1 MRPTRRS
8 LKRAVLL
15 NLLAPVLL
23 LAVAIG
29 AGGYLT
35 ITSVVES
42 SHDRLLDGSL
52 MAIAERLAVESGE
65 VVVDMPQVAL
75 GMLETKTQDNVYYL
89 VASDAGPVT
98 GYPDLPLGGM
108 AAALPGQP
116 VHWNDTYRGN
126 AVRLAAVARRV
137 YGVEHPVIV
146 AVAETRLARNQL
158 RNEMLRNLGLA
169 EAVLILAIGVL
180 AWVSVERGL
189 MPLADLSRQI
199 DTRAVSDWRDL
210 RPLDLSEVPQEA
222 MAPATAINAMFER
235 LRSATEL
242 LRRFTADASHQM
254 RTPLAIVRMHVDLL
268 RRESADPELR
278 GSALAELDQGA
289 ERLERLITQLLTLA
303 RADESAV
310 SAAGGTSCDLGEVI
324 EHVIAERIA
333 GIPADTQVSCLIK
346 HRPLP
351 LVSDTVLLSELL
363 GNLLDNAVKYSG
375 AGGQVVLCAD
385 RSGDAAV
392 VTVEDSGPGIP
403 EAERE
408 RVFQRFYRARNQADV
423 PGSGLGLSIVKVIAD
438 LLHISIVLDGS
449 PDLGGLRVTLRM
461 ALSPLLGHEAAGTAA
476 RG

>member
-1 MRPTRRS
+1 MRPARRS
-8 LKRAVLL
+8 LKRAVLV
-15 NLLAPVLL
+15 NLLAPVFL
-23 LAVAIG
+23 LAVAIA

-35 ITSVVES
+35 ITSVVET

-75 GMLETKTQDNVYYL
+75 GMLETKTQDSVYYL
-89 VASDAGPVT
+89 VASAAGPVT
-98 GYPDLPLGGM
+98 GYADLPLGRM
-108 AAALPGQP
+108 AAAEPGAP
-116 VHWNDTYRGN
+116 IHWDDIYRGN

-137 YGVEHPVIV
+137 YGVEHPVVV

-158 RNEMLRNLGLA
+158 RDEMLRKLGLA
-169 EAVLILAIGVL
+169 EAALILAIAVL

-210 RPLDLSEVPQEA
+210 RPLDLSQVPQEA

-235 LRSATEL
+235 VRSATEL

-268 RRESADPELR
+268 RREGAYPQER
-278 GSALAELDQGA
+278 TSALAELDQGA

-310 SAAGGTSCDLGEVI
+310 AAAAGTPCDLGEVI
-324 EHVIAERIA
+324 ETLIAERIA
-333 GIPADTQVSCLIK
+333 GIPHDTQVSCLIRQ
-346 HRPLP
+346 RPLP

-375 AGGQVVLCAD
+375 AGGQVVLCAE
-385 RSGDAAV
+385 REGDAARI
-392 VTVEDSGPGIP
+392 TIEDSGPGIP
-403 EAERE
+403 EAERAH
-408 RVFQRFYRARNQADV
+408 VFQRFYRVPNRPDV

-438 LLHISIVLDGS
+438 LLNISIALDRS

-461 ALSPLLGHEAAGTAA
+461 TLSAGLAHEAEGAVL
-476 RG
+476 

>member
-1 MRPTRRS
+1 MRAARRS
-8 LKRAVLL
+8 LKRAVLV
-15 NLLAPVLL
+15 NLLAPVFL
-23 LAVAIG
+23 LAVAI
-29 AGGYLT
+29 AVGGYLT

-52 MAIAERLAVESGE
+52 MAIAERLAVENGD
-65 VVVDMPQVAL
+65 VLVDMPQVAL

-89 VASDAGPVT
+89 VASAAGPVT
-98 GYPDLPLGGM
+98 GYADLPLGRM
-108 AAALPGQP
+108 AAAEPGQP
-116 VHWNDTYRGN
+116 IHWDDTYRGN

-137 YGVEHPVIV
+137 YGMERPVIV

-158 RNEMLRNLGLA
+158 RNEMLRNLGFA
-169 EAVLILAIGVL
+169 EAALILAVAIL

-189 MPLADLSRQI
+189 MPLAELSRQI
-199 DTRAVSDWRDL
+199 DTRAVTDWRDL
-210 RPLDLSEVPQEA
+210 RPLDLSAVPQEA

-235 LRSATEL
+235 LRSATEM

-268 RRESADPELR
+268 RRDSTDRDLHA
-278 GSALAELDQGA
+278 STLAELDQGA

-303 RADESAV
+303 RADESVVA
-310 SAAGGTSCDLGEVI
+310 AAGGARCDLGEVI

-333 GIPADTQVSCLIK
+333 GIPPDTQLTCLIR

-375 AGGQVVLCAD
+375 TGGQVVLSAD
-385 RSGDAAV
+385 RDGNTAV
-392 VTVEDSGPGIP
+392 VTIEDSGPGIP
-403 EAERE
+403 QAERE
-408 RVFQRFYRARNQADV
+408 RVFQRFYRAPNRAEV

-438 LLHISIVLDGS
+438 LLQIAISLDRS
-449 PDLGGLRVTLRM
+449 PDLGGLRVTLR
-461 ALSPLLGHEAAGTAA
+461 ASLSPSPREQAG
-476 RG
+476 

>member
-1 MRPTRRS
+1 MRPVRRS

-89 VASDAGPVT
+89 VAADAGPVT
-98 GYPDLPLGGM
+98 GYPDLPLGRM
-108 AAALPGQP
+108 AGAEPGQP
-116 VHWNDTYRGN
+116 VHWDDTYRGN
-126 AVRLAAVARRV
+126 AVRLAAVARHV
-137 YGVEHPVIV
+137 YAVERPVIV

-158 RNEMLRNLGLA
+158 RDEMLRKLGLA
-169 EAVLILAIGVL
+169 EAALILAIAVL

-189 MPLADLSRQI
+189 TPLADLSRQI

-210 RPLDLSEVPQEA
+210 RPLDLSDVPQEA

-235 LRSATEL
+235 MRSATEL

-268 RRESADPELR
+268 RRESSCPELR
-278 GSALAELDQGA
+278 ASTLAELDQGA

-303 RADESAV
+303 RADESAL
-310 SAAGGTSCDLGEVI
+310 AAAVGTPCDLGEVI

-333 GIPADTQVSCLIK
+333 SIPHDTQISCLIR

-375 AGGQVVLCAD
+375 AGGQVVLRAERD
-385 RSGDAAV
+385 EGVAL
-392 VTVEDSGPGIP
+392 VTIEDSGPGIP
-403 EAERE
+403 ESEYE
-408 RVFQRFYRARNQADV
+408 HVFQRFYRVPDRPEV
-423 PGSGLGLSIVKVIAD
+423 PGSGLGLSIVKVIAG
-438 LLHISIVLDGS
+438 LLHISTALDRS
-449 PDLGGLRVTLRM
+449 PELGGLRVTLR
-461 ALSPLLGHEAAGTAA
+461 ATLSPFHGHVAA
-476 RG
+476 RAVAPG